1 MDYSAIINIHTF
13 IGFSALGSFWVA
25 ALSRKGSYV
34 HRTAGKVF
42 MLSMLVIL
50 ASVIPMII
58 VKANEGDIVF
68 CIILGYLFSIAAVA
82 TYVTWFAIQKKK
94 AREDYHSSVFKII
107 ATILFFY
114 GYGICIIGINN
125 GSLLQIVFSSVGLVL
140 GASMWWSVW
149 SKTVPKNWYLAQH
162 LNGVAVNF
170 AAVHG
175 SFFRFG
181 LAGLLPIPDSP
192 ELNTFAQTSMIVLA
206 LVLRLWLGKKFLKR
220 RNSNELLN
228 APV

>member
-25 ALSRKGSYV
+25 ALSRKGMYV
-34 HRTAGKVF
+34 HRTAGKIYI
-42 MLSMLVIL
+42 LSMLVIL

-58 VKANEGDIVF
+58 VKAREGDIVF

-94 AREDYHSSVFKII
+94 TREDYHSPIFKII

-114 GYGICIIGINN
+114 GLGICIIGISN

-149 SKTVPKNWYLAQH
+149 SKSVPKNWYLAQH
-162 LNGVAVNF
+162 MNGVAVNF
-170 AAVHG
+170 AATHG

-181 LAGLLPIPDSP
+181 LTGLLPIPDSP

-206 LVLRLWLGKKFLKR
+206 LVLRLWLGKKFLINK
-220 RNSNELLN
+220 NL
-228 APV
+228 AKAVFK